1 MPLYIRSEEA
11 DQLARELAA
20 RTGETITEAVTKALR
35 DRLERTPEAATLD
48 RRAAFLALV
57 KEVQAASARAPVRD
71 DSDHGDMLYDEN
83 GLPR

>member
-20 RTGETITEAVTKALR
+20 RTGLNITDAVTMALR
-35 DRLERTPEAATLD
+35 AELSRTPPKPQTLEEKL
-48 RRAAFLALV
+48 AFIRQLQ
-57 KEVQAASARAPVRD
+57 EESARRPVLDPRAPD
-71 DSDHGDMLYDEN
+71 ELLYDQD